1 MVGTGAWHP
10 SGAFARRSAARP
22 RSTVAHEQTQVR
34 ATVPPVDEKRCPK
47 CGEVKPLDQFNVDHA
62 KPDGRQGYCRE
73 CNRIYGDGYRA
84 GRARE
89 S

>member
-1 MVGTGAWHP
+1 MAPEWR
-10 SGAFARRSAARP
+10 SRSAERRKISIDT
-22 RSTVAHEQTQVR
+22 RSRAKSVR

>member
-1 MVGTGAWHP
+1 MLVGPTPCKRAP
-10 SGAFARRSAARP
+10 RT
-22 RSTVAHEQTQVR
+22 RSTVDQGQTLAR
-34 ATVPPVDEKRCPK
+34 ATVPAVDEKLCPK
-47 CGEVKPLDQFNVDHA
+47 CGEVKPLDQFNVEHA
-62 KPDGRQGYCRE
+62 KPDGRQGYCRD